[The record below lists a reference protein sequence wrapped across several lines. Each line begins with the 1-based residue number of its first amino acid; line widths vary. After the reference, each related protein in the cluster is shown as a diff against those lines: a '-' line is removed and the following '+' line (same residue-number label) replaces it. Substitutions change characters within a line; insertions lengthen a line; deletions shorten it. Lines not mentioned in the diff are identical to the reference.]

1 MNRSRITI
9 NMDKELERKLRV
21 VQASMIASTNGT
33 FSFSKVI
40 EFVLIQGLDKI
51 HKKKKILVSH
61 G

>member
-9 NMDKELERKLRV
+9 NMDKELERKLRL

-51 HKKKKILVSH
+51 HKKKKF
-61 G
+61 